1 MALPLLTAHLLL
13 HDPKNAGVRNEIVG
27 LTATVISG

>member
-13 HDPKNAGVRNEIVG
+13 HDPMNAGVRDEIVG
-27 LTATVISG
+27 LAATA

>member
-13 HDPKNAGVRNEIVG
+13 HDPMNPGVRDEIVG
-27 LTATVISG
+27 FDRYRY